1 VRRLLPLLVLAAA
14 LALPAPAS
22 AQISVA
28 CFAPSATPC
37 SNVWHNHD
45 VNIQWGLEAPWA
57 QVSGCVNQTISW
69 DTPGE
74 ARGCTAHNGGDEAT
88 RSVTIKLDKTAP
100 TVLGGTASRPPDHNG
115 WYRSPVGVTFSG
127 TDALSGLVGC
137 SATTYSSA
145 SAGPVNLLGRC
156 QDRAGNVSAAK
167 AFPLRFDAA
176 PPSVQSVRV
185 SPRDDAVRVRWEVTG
200 ASAVTVWRTRAGE
213 RRKVASGGLKGT
225 FLDRKVRNGRQY
237 TYTVSATDQAGNVA
251 AGSGTVVPGP
261 QLLGPSPGAIVT
273 SAPKLRWTK
282 VRGADYYNVQLF
294 RGGRK
299 ILSAWPSRTDLQ
311 LDRKWRYAGRRHR
324 LVPGEKVRWFVWPGR
339 GPRARSDYGPLV
351 GSRTFTLRAP

>member
-1 VRRLLPLLVLAAA
+1 MRRLLPLLVVAAA

-22 AQISVA
+22 AAHIDFSCSPSPSSCADWYRQPVTLTWSVTGTPV
-28 CFAPSATPC
+28 PSTCQNVTVATDTGGSPQYCEANDGAGNAKNTVVLKVDMTRPVVTAATP
-37 SNVWHNHD
+37 
-45 VNIQWGLEAPWA
+45 
-57 QVSGCVNQTISW
+57 
-69 DTPGE
+69 
-74 ARGCTAHNGGDEAT
+74 
-88 RSVTIKLDKTAP
+88 
-100 TVLGGTASRPPDHNG
+100 SRPPDHNG
-115 WYRSPVGVTFSG
+115 WYRSPVGVSFSG
-127 TDALSGLVGC
+127 TDALSGLAGC
-137 SATTYSSA
+137 SSTTYSSA
-145 SAGPVNLLGRC
+145 APGPVNLVGRC
-156 QDRAGNVSAAK
+156 QDRAGNVSA
-167 AFPLRFDAA
+167 PLSFGLRYDAA
-176 PPSVQSVRV
+176 PPSVQRVRV

-200 ASAVTVWRTRAGE
+200 ASGVTVWRTRAGGE

-261 QLLGPSPGAIVT
+261 QLLGPSPGATVT

-299 ILSAWPSRTDLQ
+299 ILSAWPSRTHLQ

-339 GPRARSDYGPLV
+339 GRRARSDYGPLV